1 MAIGKTRIDRI
12 LKILNKTYPHVR
24 TQLTHRGPFELLVA
38 TILSAQCTDI
48 QVNRVTP
55 KLFAVFKTPQD
66 FATASLKH
74 IEKLIRSTGFFHNKA
89 RHIQNCARMLVAK
102 YNSTVPVQLEEM
114 VKLPGVGR
122 KTANVVLGAA
132 FGIPGIVVDTHVSR
146 ISQRIGLTRNQDPV
160 KIEKDLMPI
169 IPRAQWS
176 DFSLRLIYHGRAICK
191 ARKPDCQT
199 CPLNHLCDFFKENY
213 SK

>member
-102 YNSTVPVQLEEM
+102 YNSTVPAQLEEM